1 MLSLYN
7 ANYVYAL
14 RVDHLVLDNQLG
26 RERVLSWEEPF
37 FSPFSFPPFA
47 CSSFSRIEAPVSFP
61 SSMSIGGVI
70 VQVLFR

>member
-7 ANYVYAL
+7 ANYVYDL

-26 RERVLSWEEPF
+26 RERVLSWEESF
-37 FSPFSFPPFA
+37 FLLSFPPFA
-47 CSSFSRIEAPVSFP
+47 CSSLSRIEAPVSFP